1 MEKKFIFIKPTP
13 IPVILA
19 IIGIFKSREEMHK
32 VITNLSVN
40 MKTVFPEIRSFVS
53 VETSEKSQI
62 TISVYDN
69 KEAADCAVAQRDTD
83 LKHTDLVDIF
93 AHEGNVN
100 CFYVEQEQVVALL
113 KSG

>member
-1 MEKKFIFIKPTP
+1 MPYARVNMAE
-13 IPVILA
+13 
-19 IIGIFKSREEMHK
+19 FKSREEMHK
-32 VITNLSVN
+32 VITNLRGN
-40 MKTVFPEIRSFVS
+40 MKSGLPEIRSFVS
-53 VETSEKSQI
+53 METSETLQI

-100 CFYVEQEQVVALL
+100 CFYFEHEHVDALF
-113 KSG
+113 KSGS